1 MSAIYIHDK
10 KMHHAAFR
18 TYLAVR
24 NKTLL
29 FKLKLGKKTESS
41 VFTEKRMTNEP

>member
-1 MSAIYIHDK
+1 
-10 KMHHAAFR
+10 MHHAALR